1 MAKKI
6 TEAAETPAQA
16 ADKKKV
22 DDALKSDNPYE
33 ALKVQ
38 KPARTVELPAYKP
51 PVGTAPAG
59 GGAPGTPGA
68 NPADNPYKTISQAME
83 NTADLTDMQYALS
96 ILLPKEDKMSY
107 ASLMIA
113 DISPEVFFSGMH
125 MSAMDE
131 IMCSDPRAPI
141 DVNKIYMKHYTI
153 WSIGLD
159 REGRMDVADIAG
171 AARAEKKLQSSL
183 GLRGLSS

>member
-1 MAKKI
+1 MAKKV
-6 TEAAETPAQA
+6 TEAAETPVQA
-16 ADKKKV
+16 ADRKKV
-22 DDALKSDNPYE
+22 EDALKSENPYYT
-33 ALKVQ
+33 LKVK
-38 KPARTVELPAYKP
+38 KPARVVELPTYKP
-51 PVGTAPAG
+51 PVAPTGNG
-59 GGAPGTPGA
+59 GGTGTPGTP

-96 ILLPKEDKMSY
+96 ILLPKENKIDY
-107 ASLMIA
+107 TSLMVA
-113 DISPEVFFSGMH
+113 DISPDVFYSGMH

-131 IMCSDPRAPI
+131 IMCSDPRQAI

-183 GLRGLSS
+183 GLRGMAG

>member
-51 PVGTAPAG
+51 PVGAAPSGSGTPGG
-59 GGAPGTPGA
+59 GGATGG
-68 NPADNPYKTISQAME
+68 NGSRM
-83 NTADLTDMQYALS
+83 TA
-96 ILLPKEDKMSY
+96 
-107 ASLMIA
+107 
-113 DISPEVFFSGMH
+113 V
-125 MSAMDE
+125 
-131 IMCSDPRAPI
+131 
-141 DVNKIYMKHYTI
+141 
-153 WSIGLD
+153 
-159 REGRMDVADIAG
+159 
-171 AARAEKKLQSSL
+171 
-183 GLRGLSS
+183 